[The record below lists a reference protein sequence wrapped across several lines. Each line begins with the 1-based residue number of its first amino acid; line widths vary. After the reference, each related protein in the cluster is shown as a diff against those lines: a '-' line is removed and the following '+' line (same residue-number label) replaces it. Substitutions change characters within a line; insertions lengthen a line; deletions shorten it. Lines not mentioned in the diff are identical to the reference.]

1 MHNVLLCILYNLCI
15 LYKIHLSI
23 LYLDIQLY
31 MYDCIG
37 LDTIRHLL
45 PANLLLAWDLSRGK
59 LMKIRIILRNWIYY
73 LNPKLTILVSCSKIT
88 YNDVKHQK
96 KDSLISVMFFPVGGH
111 ESWVPLLTSHPA
123 GSRVPTRIVYFML
136 CPPAVSPAPD
146 HSPALAAVKAI
157 VRNTD

>member
-59 LMKIRIILRNWIYY
+59 LMKIRIILRN
-73 LNPKLTILVSCSKIT
+73 
-88 YNDVKHQK
+88 
-96 KDSLISVMFFPVGGH
+96 
-111 ESWVPLLTSHPA
+111 
-123 GSRVPTRIVYFML
+123 
-136 CPPAVSPAPD
+136 
-146 HSPALAAVKAI
+146 
-157 VRNTD
+157 